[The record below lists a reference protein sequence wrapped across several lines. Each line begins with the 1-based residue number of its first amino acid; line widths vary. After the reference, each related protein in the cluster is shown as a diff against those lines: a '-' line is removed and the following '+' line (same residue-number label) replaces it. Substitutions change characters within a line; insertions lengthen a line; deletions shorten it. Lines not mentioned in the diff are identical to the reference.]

1 MQVVCD
7 AMEKGSLGINKI
19 LDIMDSC
26 LAEPKSGKLNW
37 PLSEKLNVP
46 IAKRAK
52 FMGPGNFQNSVLN
65 QNTVDEE
72 TGDFL
77 PHVS

>member
-1 MQVVCD
+1 
-7 AMEKGSLGINKI
+7 MEKGSFGINKI

-37 PLSEKLNVP
+37 PVSEKLNVP

-52 FMGPGNFQNSVLN
+52 FMGPGMLKAVAFCSR
-65 QNTVDEE
+65 E
-72 TGDFL
+72 TAL
-77 PHVS
+77 L